1 MSKNRIVIISV
12 SVSVLV
18 LGFLGLYFGF
28 LGNNQTAVSLEFG
41 KMDEVLLGKPFT
53 ADVTI
58 SNNGDKVLK
67 NARLSLLLP
76 EGVYFVGE
84 SLDQRVKEKF
94 VGDIGP
100 GSLSKESFN
109 VIVTGGGGATE
120 KLTSRLSYAI
130 APNDNVAFEL
140 ETEADL
146 NVSKP
151 VLGLEMEAPEK
162 VFSGENFQFKVKYR
176 NDGGEDLKNL
186 VLTVDYPPI
195 FQFQESSLEPDEGNN
210 LWRIGSLGKGE
221 EKEFT
226 ISGSAV
232 GVQGAAFD
240 LKVSAKTS
248 MAGQDYL
255 LASKIATVAMAEA
268 PLSVSILVNESSDY
282 VAKPGDRLKYSLV
295 YKNNSN
301 FDLQNVTIKTKL
313 TGEMFD
319 FATIQSNGL
328 FNLND
333 KTLLWGPDNLVEL
346 TRVSAHGEGRVEF
359 EAKVKDSFL
368 IRRLSDKNFSLRA
381 EAEIQSA
388 NVPAELG
395 AGKLL
400 SVGKIETKI
409 AGKVELDA
417 RAYFR
422 DAASGILNNG
432 NFPPKVGQATQYTIH
447 WILKNYA
454 TDLSGV
460 AVSAKLP
467 PGVGWTGTVK
477 GSGASLPS
485 YDEGTH
491 QVTWTINKVIATK
504 GVIGDPMEAIFQVAL
519 TPNAAQVGQV
529 LDLLNETQAQATD
542 VFTGVT
548 LSASDVKLDTN
559 LPDDGTVP
567 GSPKT
572 VQP

>member
-529 LDLLNETQAQATD
+529 MDLLSETQAQATD
-542 VFTGVT
+542 SFTGVT